1 MDTKLTLKLNS
12 NSISKAKQYSS
23 MHNISVS
30 SMVEKFFDGL
40 TVNSFKK
47 EEFKYSSIVSE
58 LSGIIS
64 VPDDYDYKKAYLEHL
79 ESKYE

>member
-12 NSISKAKQYSS
+12 NSITKAKQYSS

-47 EEFKYSSIVSE
+47 EEFKYSSIVTE

-64 VPDDYDYKKAYLEHL
+64 VPDDFDIKEAYLERL

>member
-12 NSISKAKQYSS
+12 NSISKAKQYSA

-64 VPDDYDYKKAYLEHL
+64 IPDDYDYKEAYLEHL

>member
-12 NSISKAKQYSS
+12 NSITKAKQYSS

-30 SMVEKFFDGL
+30 SMVEKFFDSL
-40 TVNSFKK
+40 SVTSSKSEDF
-47 EEFKYSSIVSE
+47 EYSPIVSE
-58 LSGIIS
+58 LSGIITI
-64 VPDDYDYKKAYLEHL
+64 PDDFDIKEAYLERL

>member
-12 NSISKAKQYSS
+12 NSITKAKQYSS

-30 SMVEKFFDGL
+30 FMVEKFFDSL
-40 TVNSFKK
+40 SVTSSKSEDF
-47 EEFKYSSIVSE
+47 EYSPIVCE
-58 LSGIIS
+58 LSGIITI
-64 VPDDYDYKKAYLEHL
+64 PYDFDIKEAYLERL